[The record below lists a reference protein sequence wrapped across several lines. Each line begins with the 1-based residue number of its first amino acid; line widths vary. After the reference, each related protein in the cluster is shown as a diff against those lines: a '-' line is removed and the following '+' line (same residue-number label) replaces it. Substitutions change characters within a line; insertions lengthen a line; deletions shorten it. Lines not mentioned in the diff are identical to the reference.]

1 MTRGADDPK
10 VEDGVFQREVERV
23 ARVVGIPV
31 PAVAV
36 RRKQAGRAAALR
48 GRHGAV
54 VRVGRDTLEAPVEVQ
69 RFIAAHE
76 VGHIAL
82 GHVYRRRAAELSA
95 AAGLIA
101 VGLVL
106 AALHISTFPDTHPA
120 VATVVPAAAAGALV
134 VLLMSYVP
142 ARRCE
147 RAADVFACQAGS
159 PLTPTVAEWMMG
171 QRRQPRLT
179 PTWMLDHP
187 KWPDRLRHACQQTD
201 TDGP

>member
-1 MTRGADDPK
+1 VTRRADDPK
-10 VEDGVFQREVERV
+10 VDDGVFQREVEQV

-31 PAVAV
+31 PAVEV
-36 RRKQAGRAAALR
+36 RRKQAGRAAAFVR
-48 GRHGAV
+48 KHGAV

-69 RFIAAHE
+69 RFLAAHE

-120 VATVVPAAAAGALV
+120 VPTVAPAAAAGALL
-134 VLLMSYVP
+134 VLLVSYVP
-142 ARRCE
+142 ARRHE
-147 RAADVFACQAGS
+147 RAADVFAGQAGA
-159 PLTPTVAEWMMG
+159 PLTSTVVEWMMG
-171 QRRQPRLT
+171 HRRQPRLT

-187 KWPDRLRHACQQTD
+187 KWPDRLRHTRQQPTA
-201 TDGP
+201 GP